1 MSKNH
6 RMNFHPR
13 KRSSGI
19 DGWTIIL
26 CIIVAVVL
34 IQTGIVKP

>member
-1 MSKNH
+1 
-6 RMNFHPR
+6 MNFNAR